1 MGIVCLASPRLVRG
15 GAWCLLNKL
24 LSTHPTKFSSVSI
37 DTTIGCVNKKVKIT
51 IVSYL
56 DKI

>member
-15 GAWCLLNKL
+15 GVGCLLNKL
-24 LSTHPTKFSSVSI
+24 WYTCTHSGSWGI
-37 DTTIGCVNKKVKIT
+37 DTTIGCVNKKVKI
-51 IVSYL
+51 IVVSYL

>member
-15 GAWCLLNKL
+15 GAWCLLNKH
-24 LSTHPTKFSSVSI
+24 SATHPAQLVQKT